1 MRKAKNAERSSTAP
15 RFSKIHSTDAKT
27 LGGRAWIPS
36 QAKFLN
42 DFNKSFFHIRQMC
55 HRFVLQLAHGV
66 KRQAEAEII
75 SARYQK

>member
-1 MRKAKNAERSSTAP
+1 M
-15 RFSKIHSTDAKT
+15 FSNTET
-27 LGGRAWIPS
+27 GRGIFACRDGWIPS
-36 QAKFLN
+36 QDKFLN